1 MARGVEALLCTNL
14 AQTFAATALVVM
26 AATNVRPIRT
36 NVPTGKQVFF
46 HQQLAPPSLQYSM
59 LALPLRSS
67 RGRLMTSAPGP
78 GAANPS
84 ASEEEGVD
92 DEHLLGP
99 SFHQTGRVH

>member
-46 HQQLAPPSLQYSM
+46 HQQLAPPSLQYS
-59 LALPLRSS
+59 LVLCLR
-67 RGRLMTSAPGP
+67 RRIRRPYP
-78 GAANPS
+78 CW
-84 ASEEEGVD
+84 
-92 DEHLLGP
+92 
-99 SFHQTGRVH
+99 RCR

>member
-46 HQQLAPPSLQYSM
+46 SPTAC
-59 LALPLRSS
+59 
-67 RGRLMTSAPGP
+67 TSVASVLV
-78 GAANPS
+78 GAV
-84 ASEEEGVD
+84 SEA
-92 DEHLLGP
+92 
-99 SFHQTGRVH
+99 